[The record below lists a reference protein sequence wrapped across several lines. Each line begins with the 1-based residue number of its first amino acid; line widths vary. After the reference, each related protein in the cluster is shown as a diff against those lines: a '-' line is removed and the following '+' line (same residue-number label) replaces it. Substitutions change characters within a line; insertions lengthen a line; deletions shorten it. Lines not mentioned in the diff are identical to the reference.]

1 MGDGHEVLQ
10 ELLLVGSFR
19 ILVVNQEFSLVLVTD
34 EFEEVESNSAQ
45 SVSVGYHNFSDV
57 SMHDLLKKPLETFPF
72 EVDPGSCVR

>member
-10 ELLLVGSFR
+10 EFLLVGSFR
-19 ILVVNQEFSLVLVTD
+19 IFVVNQELSLVLVTD

-45 SVSVGYHNFSDV
+45 SVSVGYHNLSDV
-57 SMHDLLKKPLETFPF
+57 STHDRLKKPFEAFPF